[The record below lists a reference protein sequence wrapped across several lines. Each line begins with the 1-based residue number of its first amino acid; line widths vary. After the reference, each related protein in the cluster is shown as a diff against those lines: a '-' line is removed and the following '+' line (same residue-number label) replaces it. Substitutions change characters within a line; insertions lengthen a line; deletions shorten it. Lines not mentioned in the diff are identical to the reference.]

1 MEAALNKL
9 LNNRSVFHRFLILFW
24 PFFGVWPFSHPFS
37 SKASFCCHVANALAP
52 CEPFL
57 PRTRFGTG
65 STCCAVT
72 CNWLDS
78 QPYWKAR
85 YVSPA
90 NHIKFST
97 VMLCQR
103 IDESAGRAPHS
114 SNGRKAVACGQKIL
128 HEKQTKTWWRFCV
141 GWQRGRGAKQA
152 SRKHRVLGRRA
163 VAKII

>member
-114 SNGRKAVACGQKIL
+114 SNGRKAVDRKYC
-128 HEKQTKTWWRFCV
+128 TKSKRRHGDAFVSVDSEAEEQNKRVANIAFWDAERWR
-141 GWQRGRGAKQA
+141 R
-152 SRKHRVLGRRA
+152 
-163 VAKII
+163 